1 MYNADGEIPREM
13 VEEKTDD
20 ELADLLSAYRG
31 KWFSW
36 WRVGLSVLTLA
47 AVVLIL
53 QSYVKEGEQLKQYLG
68 FESMEDYS
76 DEGMA
81 FALEI
86 ANQRKREKLS
96 RRKSD
101 PSSKVYFMDYVVTS
115 FANGGEYPKMEEIL
129 AEAERVDPENSYYYY
144 LAATIH
150 TASLDGT
157 TCVKKVSP
165 DLYGSSY
172 KTDMGQVEEWEVLD
186 REQYEMAL
194 NYIKEAGKR
203 QGIIDRTL
211 GVQSEKLEK
220 FRKMKA
226 GKEMDWL
233 GQNLA
238 AYELVMDDHYSI
250 RMVGMS
256 RIFDTK
262 FYELSENGSAVEVS
276 FWMTE
281 YKRLIDTLLHERGSI
296 IDFMVAKALLKSPL
310 ANMRA
315 AAERVGM
322 DDEVVKITACIDQ
335 LNQDEVVL
343 EAQREERG
351 GYELDGES
359 LENETYS
366 RDSYNMH
373 FSGPITL
380 RHAVEQDKVV
390 LPSTK
395 EGRLSDH
402 AFAGRLLIA
411 LIFLGL
417 LFVVIGMWVFFFAK
431 RKEMR
436 TLSMQSLNALT
447 MLDGLIVLVG
457 GIILPVF
464 VYVMINEH
472 TALGV
477 REWSVLALSSAL
489 VVIQFSGMLV
499 TVLTLSM
506 ALLHWR
512 LSVRL
517 PGIISR
523 VRMLGWV
530 LPVLSFSAMSLVG
543 LTDTKGETLPWN
555 IAGAFISLSILG
567 WVLIVGV
574 SAFRK
579 KDALSRIAM
588 CRGMLSVYACLLV
601 VFAGLYHYYH
611 LQEKRWI
618 SESEEITFKPE
629 HLGVM
634 TIEYRTAQQMRKEI
648 KERLELIR

>member
-1 MYNADGEIPREM
+1 MYNADGEIPSEM
-13 VEEKTDD
+13 VEEKTED
-20 ELADLLSAYRG
+20 ELAEVLSAYRG
-31 KWFSW
+31 NWFSC

-68 FESMEDYS
+68 FESMDDYS

-81 FALEI
+81 LVLEI
-86 ANQRKREKLS
+86 VNLRKREKLS

-101 PSSKVYFMDYVVTS
+101 PSNKAYFMDYVVTS
-115 FANGGEYPKMEEIL
+115 FANGGEYQPMEEIL

-144 LAATIH
+144 LAASIH
-150 TASLDGT
+150 TASSDGT
-157 TCVKKVSP
+157 ACVKKVSP
-165 DLYGSSY
+165 GLYGSSY

-203 QGIIDRTL
+203 QGILDHTI
-211 GVQSEKLEK
+211 GVRLEKLEK
-220 FRKMKA
+220 FRMMKE

-238 AYELVMDDHYSI
+238 AYELVMEDHYSI
-250 RMVGMS
+250 RIVGMS

-262 FYELSENGSAVEVS
+262 FYELSKNGTAVEVS
-276 FWMTE
+276 FWINE
-281 YKRLIDTLLHERGSI
+281 YKKLIDTLLDERGSI

-310 ANMRA
+310 ANMRE
-315 AAERVGM
+315 AAEQAGM
-322 DDEVVKITACIDQ
+322 DAEVEQITACIDQ
-335 LNQDEVVL
+335 LNEDQVILGEQRKVYARDS
-343 EAQREERG
+343 EAFPKEA
-351 GYELDGES
+351 
-359 LENETYS
+359 YS
-366 RDSYNMH
+366 RDSYLMH
-373 FSGPITL
+373 YSGAPNLI
-380 RHAVEQDKVV
+380 HAVEKDKVV
-390 LPSTK
+390 LPSMK
-395 EGRLSDH
+395 EGRFGDH
-402 AFAGRLLIA
+402 AFSGRLLT
-411 LIFLGL
+411 LLSFLGL
-417 LFVVIGMWVFFFAK
+417 VIVVIGMWIFFFAK
-431 RKEMR
+431 RKQMR
-436 TLSMQSLNALT
+436 TLSMQSLSALT
-447 MLDGLIVLVG
+447 IMDGVLVVVG
-457 GIILPVF
+457 GVVLPVSLYLM
-464 VYVMINEH
+464 VNEWM
-472 TALGV
+472 ALTLSV
-477 REWSVLALSSAL
+477 REWSVLTMASAL

-523 VRMLGWV
+523 VRILRWV
-530 LPVLSFSAMSLVG
+530 LPVLSFSAMILVG

-555 IAGAFISLSILG
+555 IAGAFISLAILG
-567 WVLIVGV
+567 WVVMAGV

-579 KDALSRIAM
+579 KDELSRIAM

-611 LQEKRWI
+611 AQEKHWV

-629 HLGVM
+629 YLGVM
-634 TIEYRTAQQMRKEI
+634 TIEYRTAQQMRKEM